1 MYMKRI
7 LQIVPSLNINAGM
20 MSVIMN
26 YYRHIDRN
34 KIQFDFLYFFEM
46 DQTYKD
52 EILSLGGSVYSL
64 GKPSFKHSFQAKYN
78 QFLKQHKGEFAA
90 IHCHPIFAPEI
101 FSHLAK
107 KNGIKHVIAHS
118 HSTKYSDNKLSAI
131 RNYFINM
138 FVGFCATDFM
148 ACSPEAAKLY
158 GKRDVKILRNSIEGE
173 KYKFSLEE
181 RKKIRKEFGIDDS
194 KVVIGHVGRFVTQK
208 NHKMVIDIYASYH
221 KNNDNSVMMLAGDGP
236 LKNEMEKYASLKVK
250 DGSILF
256 LGRRSDIPQLLSA
269 FDVFILPSLFEGA
282 PVSAVEAQFAGL
294 PCLLSDTITKSINA
308 TDCEYLSINKPPEF
322 WAKKVIID
330 KNIHRRIERYKRMID
345 AGFDIKDTA
354 KYLED
359 YYLSLK

>member
-1 MYMKRI
+1 MKRI

-20 MSVIMN
+20 MSVVMN

-34 KIQFDFLYFFEM
+34 KVQFDFLYFFEM
-46 DQTYKD
+46 DQTYRD
-52 EILSLGGSVYSL
+52 EIISLGGRIYYI

-101 FSHLAK
+101 FSHAAK

-118 HSTKYSDNKLSAI
+118 HSTKYSDNKISAI
-131 RNYFINM
+131 RNYFINL
-138 FVGFCATDFM
+138 FVGICATEYM

-173 KYKFSLEE
+173 KYRFSLEG
-181 RKKIRKEFGIDDS
+181 RKNIREELGIDDS
-194 KVVIGHVGRFVTQK
+194 KVVVGHVGRFVAQK

-221 KNNDNSVMMLAGDGP
+221 NNNENSVMLLAGDGP
-236 LKNEMEKYASLKVK
+236 LKKEMEEYAVSKVK
-250 DGSILF
+250 DGSIIF
-256 LGRRSDIPQLLSA
+256 LGRRSDISQLLSA

-282 PVSAVEAQFAGL
+282 PVSAIEAQFAGL

-308 TDCEYLSINKPPEF
+308 TDCEYLPINASPDL
-322 WAKKVIID
+322 WARKIKID
-330 KNIHRRIERYKRMID
+330 EGFEVRLTRYQKTID
-345 AGFDIKDTA
+345 FGFDIQSTA
-354 KYLED
+354 KELED
-359 YYLSLK
+359 YYLSL